1 MEKSGYKLEAAN
13 NNAIKK
19 EMSTTTFL
27 NNFTQDYVE
36 KRPTTIKN
44 QLIEEVMNRD
54 NLSGTLA

>member
-1 MEKSGYKLEAAN
+1 MENLGNKLEAAN
-13 NNAIKK
+13 DNAIKK

-27 NNFTQDYVE
+27 NNFTRDYVE
-36 KRPTTIKN
+36 KRPSTIKN